1 MFRIDIYYN
10 YYCGNSTRRS
20 AGSVTLPRKALL
32 QSRAVLPVVVVL
44 LPVISFAAGGR
55 WLEDIRGCAGVI
67 GSMF

>member
-55 WLEDIRGCAGVI
+55 
-67 GSMF
+67 